1 MKVLL
6 LTSFLEKLKNGPRP
20 LALMLSGR
28 FEAGGSTLRN
38 VQCRFLGKG
47 LLAGLALALASLA
60 APAHANPR
68 PVNDR
73 LSVAD
78 VARILRQVVAEA
90 QAQGIGGATMA
101 VTDRV
106 GNVLALYQYGTP
118 SSRPVTLLPQPG
130 QPAPTPRPN
139 TLPVIVP
146 ELPAAGVLLATA
158 VSKAV
163 TGAYLSSGGNAF
175 STRTASQIVQENFVP
190 GSRGLEGG
198 PLFGVQFSQLPC
210 SDLSVRFAT
219 DATSRPGLVDPTVGP
234 KRTPLGLAADP
245 GGFPLYRN
253 GVMIGGLGVIADN
266 NYGYDR
272 NIRDRESGPANI
284 DEILAL
290 AGTRGFD
297 APIDLRADRVTVD
310 GRSLRYS
317 DAIESDLRSAAN
329 GGAGVSLVGSGF
341 AALNG
346 YSNATIVPGQA
357 FGFAGSGIVPDTSGR
372 FGSLP
377 AYVLV
382 DGSGAN
388 RFPPR
393 NGVGGAN
400 ALTAQDVTV
409 ILREALG
416 VALSARGQIRRPLD
430 STAEVTISV
439 IDRSGNILG
448 IARTPEAP
456 IFGIDVSL
464 QKARSAMSLSNNA
477 AIQVLQ
483 RKPAAQPYVDA
494 LRAFLAGTGFVPGQT
509 AFTDRAIGNLARPFY
524 PDGVNGRA
532 NGPLSVPGVN
542 FSPFDTGLQSDLGLG
557 NIVQHVG
564 FLFGLNPDTPA
575 LCAGSGYLANGLQ
588 IFPGGE
594 PIYRNGVLVGAI
606 GVSGD
611 GIDQDD
617 MTGFLGA
624 ERAFRILGRGLSH
637 ADPAIRSD
645 RLRPQGVG
653 LRYVSC
659 PYKPFVSNDSQ
670 NVCRGI

>member
-1 MKVLL
+1 MALVLACAV
-6 LTSFLEKLKNGPRP
+6 G
-20 LALMLSGR
+20 
-28 FEAGGSTLRN
+28 
-38 VQCRFLGKG
+38 V
-47 LLAGLALALASLA
+47 A
-60 APAHANPR
+60 APTKANPR
-68 PVNDR
+68 PVNVR

-90 QAQGIGGATMA
+90 QAQGVGGATIA

-106 GNVLALYQYGTP
+106 GNVLALYQHGTP
-118 SSRPVTLLPQPG
+118 SSQPVTLRPQPG
-130 QPAPTPRPN
+130 QPVPTPRPN
-139 TLPVIVP
+139 TLPVVVP
-146 ELPAAGVLLATA
+146 QLQLSGILPTAGVLLAAA

-210 SDLSVRFAT
+210 SDLAVRFAT
-219 DATSRPGLVDPTVGP
+219 NATSKPGLVDPTVGP

-253 GVMIGGLGVIADN
+253 GAMIGGIGVIADN

-272 NIRDRESGPANI
+272 NIRDRETGLANI

-297 APIDLRADRVTVD
+297 APIGLRADRVTVD
-310 GRSLRYS
+310 GRTLRYS
-317 DAIESDLRSAAN
+317 DATPDDLRSPAN
-329 GGAGVSLVGSGF
+329 GGAGISLRSTGF
-341 AALNG
+341 AALPG
-346 YSNATIVPGQA
+346 YSNATIVAGQA
-357 FGFAGSGIVPDTSGR
+357 FGFPGSGIQPDTSGR

-377 AYVLV
+377 AYIL
-382 DGSGAN
+382 SGGAGGN

-393 NGVGGAN
+393 SGTGGAN
-400 ALTAQDVTV
+400 GLTAQDVTV

-416 VALSARGQIRRPLD
+416 VALTARGQIRRPLN

-439 IDRSGNILG
+439 VDASGNILG
-448 IARTPEAP
+448 IARTPDAP
-456 IFGIDVSL
+456 VFGTDVSL
-464 QKARSAMSLSNNA
+464 QKARSAMFLSNA
-477 AIQVLQ
+477 ASVPVLAS
-483 RKPAAQPYVDA
+483 KPEAQPYLAA
-494 LRAFLAGTGFVPGQT
+494 LRNFLGSGFVPGTSALT
-509 AFTDRAIGNLARPFY
+509 ARSIGNLARPFY
-524 PDGVNGRA
+524 PDGVNGRS
-532 NGPLSVPGVN
+532 NGPLSVPEVN

-557 NIVQHVG
+557 NLGQHVL
-564 FLFGLNPDTPA
+564 FLAGKSTDTPA
-575 LCAGSGYLANGLQ
+575 VCAGSGYVANGLQ

-594 PIYRNGVLVGAI
+594 PIYRNGQLVGGI

-617 MTGFLGA
+617 MIGFLGA
-624 ERAFRILGRGLSH
+624 ERAFRLLGRGLSH
-637 ADPAIRSD
+637 ANPAFRAD

-659 PYKPFVSNDSQ
+659 PYAPFVGSDTQ